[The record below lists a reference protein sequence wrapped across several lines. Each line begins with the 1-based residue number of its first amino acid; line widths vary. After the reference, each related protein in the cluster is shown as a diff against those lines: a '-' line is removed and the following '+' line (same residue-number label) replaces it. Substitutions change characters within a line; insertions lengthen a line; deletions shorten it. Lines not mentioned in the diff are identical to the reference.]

1 MKAFA
6 IQQDAE
12 TPRVKESRADFD
24 RNKMHILDAEEAAA
38 LIKMDSRTLVRWA
51 RLGYVPAHPLGEGK
65 RRLWRFIEDEL
76 LEWFEKRT
84 FQRKPPA
91 RSIETA
97 IGARARRSA

>member
-1 MKAFA
+1 M
-6 IQQDAE
+6 
-12 TPRVKESRADFD
+12 PRVDPDTHKIRV
-24 RNKMHILDAEEAAA
+24 LDAVEAAT

-51 RLGYVPAHPLGEGK
+51 CLGYVPAHPLGEGK
-65 RRLWRFIEDEL
+65 RQLWRFIEHEL

-84 FQRKPPA
+84 FQRKPPV